1 MARYT
6 LETGTHFTENV
17 DEPVLV
23 VQAHQDAIRTTR
35 TLTLKYQPEE
45 GLPRTR
51 RVIIRAVTRLRRLIT
66 ELHPLKTVYLLN
78 GVRHQ

>member
-45 GLPRTR
+45 GLPRTLV
-51 RVIIRAVTRLRRLIT
+51 VII
-66 ELHPLKTVYLLN
+66 
-78 GVRHQ
+78 